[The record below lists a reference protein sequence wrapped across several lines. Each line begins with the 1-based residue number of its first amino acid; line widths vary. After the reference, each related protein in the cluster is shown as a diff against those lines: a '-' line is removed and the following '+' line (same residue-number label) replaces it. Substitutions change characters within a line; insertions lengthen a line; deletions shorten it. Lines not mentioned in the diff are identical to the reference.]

1 MAKIQINNSWELA
14 AVPYIPVLN
23 LTRQHLENL
32 LKVGIEGLMLSWT
45 VGGYPSPNL
54 EVAREY
60 GRWPTP
66 DSDEVLTQ
74 VAERRYGPKAAP
86 LVKAAWKAFSDAFEE
101 YPYGISIYMIPVQHG
116 PANLLR
122 SSPTGHR
129 SRMTLFPHDDVPG
142 WRGAYPEDVV
152 QKQFRKMSEKW
163 EKGLDA
169 LRRALKQVPEHLRA
183 DARKDLGVSETCFI
197 HFRSVANQVKFY
209 LLRQQLESATGDLR
223 RIRAEMAA
231 LCRDEIDLARRLYP
245 IARRDSR
252 LGYEASNH
260 YFYRPL
266 DLAEKVL
273 NCDRVIREL
282 ERV

>member
-1 MAKIQINNSWELA
+1 
-14 AVPYIPVLN
+14 
-23 LTRQHLENL
+23 
-32 LKVGIEGLMLSWT
+32 
-45 VGGYPSPNL
+45 
-54 EVAREY
+54 
-60 GRWPTP
+60 
-66 DSDEVLTQ
+66 
-74 VAERRYGPKAAP
+74 
-86 LVKAAWKAFSDAFEE
+86 
-101 YPYGISIYMIPVQHG
+101 MIPVQHG

-122 SSPTGHR
+122 SNPTGHR

-169 LRRALKQVPEHLRA
+169 LRRAMKLVPEHLHA
-183 DARKDLGVSETCFI
+183 DARKDLGVGETCFI

-209 LLRQQLESATGDLR
+209 MLRQQLESETGDLR
-223 RIRAEMAA
+223 EVRAEIAA
-231 LCRDEIDLARRLYP
+231 LCRDEINLARRLYP

-260 YFYRPL
+260 YYYRPL
-266 DLAEKVL
+266 DLAEKVI

-282 ERV
+282 ERG